1 MVEALSLS
9 GKQNLLPRQNLRD
22 VRSLPA
28 IQSDFMKGG
37 TCRAVGERV
46 IGPLERSPTESAA
59 RRQVTPELDF
69 PISILRM
76 LSYPAQT
83 QKSTPVMVYS
93 TECVVG
99 SNSRQ
104 FVPLIRKVA
113 AGQAVIESRRGDYI
127 PANRHESSLMYA
139 AETL

>member
-1 MVEALSLS
+1 M
-9 GKQNLLPRQNLRD
+9 NR
-22 VRSLPA
+22 
-28 IQSDFMKGG
+28 
-37 TCRAVGERV
+37 RV

-83 QKSTPVMVYS
+83 QKSKPVMVYS

-127 PANRHESSLMYA
+127 PANRHESA
-139 AETL
+139 

>member
-1 MVEALSLS
+1 MVESLSLS

-83 QKSTPVMVYS
+83 QKSTPVIVYS
-93 TECVVG
+93 SVYSRECVVG
-99 SNSRQ
+99 SNNRQ

-113 AGQAVIESRRGDYI
+113 AGQAVIESRPGDYI
-127 PANRHESSLMYA
+127 PANRHESSL
-139 AETL
+139 